1 MKWLFWL
8 VLLAAAAV
16 VLAVVGR
23 ENDGYAMF
31 VWPPYRRI
39 EMSLALF
46 AILLAAAFGALYAS
60 LRLLLH
66 TLRLPEY
73 VRGYRARR
81 HREKALDALSTA
93 ALAYM
98 EGRYARAEKQ
108 AEAAFEAGHWP
119 GLAALLAARA
129 AHQLRA
135 HERRDAWL
143 ARAESAGGEAQT
155 ARLMTHAESL
165 LDERDFA
172 AARDVLHS
180 LHLTGPRHIASLR
193 LLLRAEHGARNW
205 EEVLRLAAQL
215 AKRDALAPA
224 VAEEYKVQA
233 ILELIERS
241 SGDARSLGER
251 WRRLPAQDRA
261 IPRVAATAARH
272 ALALEAVA
280 LAREIIER
288 SLAIEWDPG
297 LVELY
302 GKASG
307 DEAVARIER
316 AERWLPAHAD
326 DARLLHALGRLC
338 VGAELWGK
346 AQSYLET
353 SLSFEANRAAH
364 LDLARM
370 FERIGRNADAA
381 RHFRLAAELA

>member
-1 MKWLFWL
+1 MRWLFWL
-8 VLLAAAAV
+8 VVLSAAAV
-16 VLAVVGR
+16 VVAIVGR
-23 ENDGYAMF
+23 ESEGYAML
-31 VWPPYRRI
+31 VWPPYRV
-39 EMSLALF
+39 ELSLVLF
-46 AILLAAAFGALYAS
+46 AIVLAAAFGALYAL
-60 LRLLLH
+60 LRLSSH

-81 HREKALDALSTA
+81 RRERALDALSTA
-93 ALAYM
+93 ALSYM

-108 AEAAFEAGHWP
+108 AGSAFEAGHWP

-155 ARLMTHAESL
+155 ARMMTQAEAL

-180 LHLTGPRHIASLR
+180 LHLSGPRHIASLR

-205 EEVLRLAAQL
+205 EEVLRLAALL
-215 AKRDALAPA
+215 AKRDALSPA
-224 VAEEYKVQA
+224 VAGEYRTQA
-233 ILELIERS
+233 TLELLERA

-251 WRRLPAQDRA
+251 WRRLSAEDRA
-261 IPRVAATAARH
+261 IPRVAAAAARH
-272 ALALEAVA
+272 ALALDAA
-280 LAREIIER
+280 AFSREIIEKA
-288 SLAIEWDPG
+288 LAKEWDPG

-302 GKASG
+302 GKASAQ
-307 DEAVARIER
+307 ESVARIER
-316 AERWLPAHAD
+316 AEGWLPEHSD

-346 AQSYLET
+346 AQNYLET
-353 SLSFEANRAAH
+353 SLAFEASRTAH
-364 LDLARM
+364 LDLARL
-370 FERIGRNADAA
+370 FERLGKTADAA
-381 RHFRLAAELA
+381 RHFRLAAELP

>member
-16 VLAVVGR
+16 ILAIVGR
-23 ENDGYAMF
+23 ENEGYAMF

-39 EMSLALF
+39 EMSLVLF

-60 LRLLLH
+60 LRLLSH

-81 HREKALDALSTA
+81 RREKALDALSTA

-108 AEAAFEAGHWP
+108 AEAAHEAGHWP

-135 HERRDAWL
+135 HDRRDAWL

-155 ARLMTHAESL
+155 ARLMTQAESL
-165 LDERDFA
+165 LDDRDFA
-172 AARDVLHS
+172 AARDVLHR
-180 LHLTGPRHIASLR
+180 LHLSGPRHIASLR
-193 LLLRAEHGARNW
+193 LLLRAEHGARNS
-205 EEVLRLAAQL
+205 EEVLRLAALL
-215 AKRDALAPA
+215 AKRDALGPA
-224 VAEEYKVQA
+224 VAGEYKVQA
-233 ILELIERS
+233 ILELLERA
-241 SGDARSLGER
+241 SGDARSLGEQ
-251 WRRLPAQDRA
+251 WRRLPAEDRA

-272 ALALEAVA
+272 ALALDAVA
-280 LAREIIER
+280 LSREIIER

-307 DEAVARIER
+307 DEAVSRIER
-316 AERWLPAHAD
+316 AERWLPEHSD

-346 AQSYLET
+346 GQSYLET
-353 SLSFEANRAAH
+353 SLSFEASRAAH

-370 FERIGRNADAA
+370 FERTGRNADAA